1 MTDQELLDR
10 ITVQPGVMAGKPV
23 IRGTRLTVPYVL
35 GLLAHASTVQE
46 ILDEYPGVTLDDISA
61 CFLFASRSLEQ
72 TAFLPLLRE
81 AS

>member
-10 ITVQPGVMAGKPV
+10 ITAQADLMAGKPV
-23 IRGTRLTVPYVL
+23 IRGTRLTVHYLL
-35 GLLAHASTVQE
+35 GLLARGATVE
-46 ILDEYPGVTLDDISA
+46 EVLEEYPGLTREDINA

>member
-1 MTDQELLDR
+1 MTDQELLQR
-10 ITVQPGVMAGKPV
+10 ITAQTEIMAGKPV
-23 IRGTRLTVPYVL
+23 VRGTRLTVPYLL
-35 GLLAHASTVQE
+35 GLLAHGATVQDV
-46 ILDEYPGVTLDDISA
+46 LDEYPGLTPDDINA

>member
-1 MTDQELLDR
+1 MTDQELLER
-10 ITVQPGVMAGKPV
+10 ITAHADVMAGKPV
-23 IRGTRLTVPYVL
+23 VRGTRLTVPYLL
-35 GLLAHASTVQE
+35 GLLAHGATVQE
-46 ILDEYPGVTLDDISA
+46 VLDEYPGLTQEDINA

>member
-10 ITVQPGVMAGKPV
+10 ITAQADVMAGKPV
-23 IRGTRLTVPYVL
+23 VRGTRLTVPYLL
-35 GLLAHASTVQE
+35 GLLAHGATVQE
-46 ILDEYPGVTLDDISA
+46 VLDEYPGLTRDDVNG

-81 AS
+81 AG

>member
-10 ITVQPGVMAGKPV
+10 ITAQADVMAGKPV
-23 IRGTRLTVPYVL
+23 IRGTRLTVPYLL
-35 GLLAHASTVQE
+35 GLLAHGATVQE
-46 ILDEYPGVTLDDISA
+46 ILDEYPGLTRDDMSA